1 MKRSFLLVLSILLLV
16 LAAAPDAA
24 DKEHRQIMADIRM
37 LQEQTQQLQLT
48 LGTLTDALR
57 TVTEK
62 LDEGA
67 GINRK
72 AFADQKL
79 LIDNV
84 TDAVRVVREKIDDNS
99 VRLGSLTQE
108 VEALRQSIA
117 PPAPVYTPPIDPS
130 LAQGAVPGAPGAPT
144 APAEGVPAG
153 ATPPPPAAPPPN
165 ATPQM
170 LAGTTP
176 QRMYDEAYGDYTA
189 GRFGLA
195 VTGFESYIATFPRS
209 ELADDAQMNIG
220 AALQLEGK
228 YQEAVTAFDKVI
240 VNYPGSNSVPAALY
254 KRGACYEALAQPDR
268 ARQSYELVIKNFPD
282 SEASFLAKQALERLT
297 KGIENSELRIQN

>member
-1 MKRSFLLVLSILLLV
+1 MKRAFLLVLSILLLV
-16 LAAAPDAA
+16 LAAAPEAA

-37 LQEQTQQLQLT
+37 LQEQTQQLQLA
-48 LGTLTDALR
+48 LGMLTDTLR

-62 LDEGA
+62 LDESA

-108 VEALRQSIA
+108 VEALRQSIP
-117 PPAPVYTPPIDPS
+117 PPAPVYVPPIDPS
-130 LAQGAVPGAPGAPT
+130 LAPGATPG
-144 APAEGVPAG
+144 APAEGAPAG
-153 ATPPPPAAPPPN
+153 EPQPAQPAAPPAN

-170 LAGTTP
+170 RAGTTP

-195 VTGFESYIATFPRS
+195 VTGFESYITTFPRS
-209 ELADDAQMNIG
+209 ELADDAQLNIG

-254 KRGACYEALAQPDR
+254 KRGACYEALTQPDR

-297 KGIENSELRIQN
+297 KGNGEV

>member
-1 MKRSFLLVLSILLLV
+1 MKRAFLLVLSILLLV
-16 LAAAPDAA
+16 LAAAPEAA

-37 LQEQTQQLQLT
+37 LQEQTQQLQLA
-48 LGTLTDALR
+48 LGSLTETLR

-62 LDEGA
+62 LDESA

-108 VEALRQSIA
+108 VEALRQSIP
-117 PPAPVYTPPIDPS
+117 PPAPAYTPPIDPS
-130 LAQGAVPGAPGAPT
+130 LMPGGAPGA
-144 APAEGVPAG
+144 AG
-153 ATPPPPAAPPPN
+153 PPAAPPEGAPAGETTPAQPSMPPPN

-209 ELADDAQMNIG
+209 ELADDAQLNIG

-297 KGIENSELRIQN
+297 KGI

>member
-1 MKRSFLLVLSILLLV
+1 V
-16 LAAAPDAA
+16 LAAAPEAA

-37 LQEQTQQLQLT
+37 LQEQTQQLQLV
-48 LGTLTDALR
+48 LGTLTDTLR
-57 TVTEK
+57 TVTDK
-62 LDEGA
+62 LDEQA

-84 TDAVRVVREKIDDNS
+84 TDGVRVVREKIDDNS

-108 VEALRQSIA
+108 VEALRQSIP
-117 PPAPVYTPPIDPS
+117 PPAPVYVPPVDPS
-130 LAQGAVPGAPGAPT
+130 LAPGGAAALAGTPAQGAPGG
-144 APAEGVPAG
+144 E
-153 ATPPPPAAPPPN
+153 PAAPPPPN

-209 ELADDAQMNIG
+209 ELADDAQLNIG

-254 KRGACYEALAQPDR
+254 KRGASYEALGQPDR
-268 ARQSYELVIKNFPD
+268 ARQSYEMVIKNFPD

-297 KGIENSELRIQN
+297 KGNLEFRISN

>member
-1 MKRSFLLVLSILLLV
+1 MKRASLLVLSILLLV
-16 LAAAPDAA
+16 LTAAPEAA

-37 LQEQTQQLQLT
+37 LQEQTQQLQLV
-48 LGTLTDALR
+48 LGALTDTLR

-62 LDEGA
+62 LDESA

-84 TDAVRVVREKIDDNS
+84 TDGVRVVREKIDDNS

-108 VEALRQSIA
+108 VEALRQSI
-117 PPAPVYTPPIDPS
+117 PRPAPVYVPPIDPS
-130 LAQGAVPGAPGAPT
+130 LAPGAAPVAPAAGAP
-144 APAEGVPAG
+144 AGEPQPAQ
-153 ATPPPPAAPPPN
+153 PAAPPPN

-209 ELADDAQMNIG
+209 ELADDAQLNIG

-254 KRGACYEALAQPDR
+254 KRGACYEALTQPDR

-297 KGIENSELRIQN
+297 KGMEN

>member
-1 MKRSFLLVLSILLLV
+1 VINEGSTMKRSFLLALSIGLLV
-16 LAAAPDAA
+16 LTAAPEAA

-37 LQEQTQQLQLT
+37 LQEQTQQLHLV

-62 LDEGA
+62 LDEQA

-79 LIDNV
+79 LVDNV
-84 TDAVRVVREKIDDNS
+84 SDAVRVVREKIDDNS

-108 VEALRQSIA
+108 VEALRQSIP
-117 PPAPVYTPPIDPS
+117 PPAPAYIPPVDPT
-130 LAQGAVPGAPGAPT
+130 LLPGGASGAPSGEALPS
-144 APAEGVPAG
+144 
-153 ATPPPPAAPPPN
+153 PPPN

-195 VTGFESYIATFPRS
+195 VTGFESYIVTFPRS
-209 ELADDAQMNIG
+209 ELADDAQLNIG

-228 YQEAVTAFDKVI
+228 YQDAVTAFDKVI

-254 KRGACYEALAQPDR
+254 KRGACYEALQQLDR

-297 KGIENSELRIQN
+297 KGNLEVRREK

>member
-1 MKRSFLLVLSILLLV
+1 MKRAFLLVLSILLLV
-16 LAAAPDAA
+16 LTAAPEAA

-37 LQEQTQQLQLT
+37 LQEQTQQLQLA
-48 LGTLTDALR
+48 LGTLTDTLR

-62 LDEGA
+62 LDESA

-108 VEALRQSIA
+108 VEALRQSIP
-117 PPAPVYTPPIDPS
+117 PPAPVYVPPIDPS
-130 LAQGAVPGAPGAPT
+130 LAPGGAPGAPAEG
-144 APAEGVPAG
+144 APAGEAAPAQ
-153 ATPPPPAAPPPN
+153 PVAPPPS

-209 ELADDAQMNIG
+209 ELADDAQLNIG

-254 KRGACYEALAQPDR
+254 KRGACYEALTQPDR

-297 KGIENSELRIQN
+297 KGIGN